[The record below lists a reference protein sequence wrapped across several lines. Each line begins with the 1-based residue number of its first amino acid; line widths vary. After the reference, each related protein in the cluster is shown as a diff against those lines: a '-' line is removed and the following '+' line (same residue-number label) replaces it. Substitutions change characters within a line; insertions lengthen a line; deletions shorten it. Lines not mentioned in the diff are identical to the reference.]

1 MGLVRAL
8 EPLLL
13 QQTGAAIQARF
24 GAVGAMKEA
33 LAAGEACDVMV
44 VTYAMIEAL
53 THSGAMRS
61 GSSATLGRVLTGVA
75 VRAGA
80 AVPAIDSPAALK
92 AALLAADAIYFPDAQ
107 RATAGIHFAKVLQ
120 ALGVHDE
127 LQPRFQTFPNGA
139 TAMREMAAC
148 SAGQPIGCT
157 QVSEIMYSPG
167 VTLAGALPAPF
178 ELATG
183 YSAAVSARA
192 ANPAAAA
199 VFIALMCGAE
209 SQALRDAAGF
219 VA

>member
-8 EPLLL
+8 EPLFL
-13 QQTGAAIQARF
+13 QQHGASIHAHF

-44 VTYAMIEAL
+44 VTAAMIDAL
-53 THSGAMRS
+53 TDSGAMRS

-80 AVPAIDSPAALK
+80 VVPAIDRPAALK

-107 RATAGIHFAKVLQ
+107 RATAGIHFAKVMQ
-120 ALGVHDE
+120 ALGVHDA
-127 LQPRFQTFPNGA
+127 LQPHFCTFPNGA
-139 TAMREMAAC
+139 TAMREMAA
-148 SAGQPIGCT
+148 SPAQQPIGCT

-167 VTLAGALPAPF
+167 VTLVGALPAPF

-183 YSAAVSARA
+183 YCAAVATTA
-192 ANPAAAA
+192 ADAELASR
-199 VFIALMCGAE
+199 FIALMCGPDA
-209 SQALRDAAGF
+209 QGLRVAAGF
-219 VA
+219 VT